1 MSTPTPAQAA
11 RATIERIDPHLI
23 DTTKEGPRTTL
34 DLHLA
39 RYEFAAGHAAGR
51 RVLDCACGVGY
62 GSALLK
68 EKGQASEVL
77 GVDIDQGA
85 IRRAGE
91 AYARPGVT
99 FTCKSAYDLSTAEPF
114 DMAVSLETIEHLPD
128 PEGFLD
134 ILHRL
139 TKPGAI
145 LVGSVPVTPSVD
157 VNIHHL
163 HDFTEGSFR
172 KLLRRHGF
180 EPFEERLQ
188 RQPYSLF
195 SLRKEIQSKAWG
207 LDIRPNL
214 PGYYLRNP
222 GKAWL
227 RFCHMLKD
235 GTVNKYLVVAAR
247 RVD

>member
-1 MSTPTPAQAA
+1 
-11 RATIERIDPHLI
+11 
-23 DTTKEGPRTTL
+23 
-34 DLHLA
+34 
-39 RYEFAAGHAAGR
+39 
-51 RVLDCACGVGY
+51 VGY

-68 EKGQASEVL
+68 ETGQAREVV
-77 GVDIDQGA
+77 GVDIDEGA
-85 IRRAGE
+85 IQRARE

-99 FTCKSAYDLSTAEPF
+99 FTCRSAYDLSTAEPF

-128 PEGFLD
+128 PEGFLA

-139 TKPGAI
+139 MTPGAI

-157 VNIHHL
+157 VNIHHR
-163 HDFTEGSFR
+163 HDFTEKSFR
-172 KLLRRHGF
+172 KLLQRHGF
-180 EPFEERLQ
+180 EPFDERLQ

-247 RVD
+247 RVG